1 MPESQLPAINPAAIE
16 PYRSFDPIYPH
27 PFNKPCRG
35 REWRQL
41 GDAAGLTQFGV
52 NLTVLAPGAWSAQ
65 RHWHLHE
72 EEFVYVLEGELVLI
86 TNCGEQVLTKGM
98 GAGFPAGVRD
108 GHHLVNRS
116 GRPATFLE
124 IGTRPST
131 DDGEYPDIDMKFEV
145 RAGIY
150 KAYRKSGEP
159 YRTALEVPDANDGVE
174 PCSIE

>member
-1 MPESQLPAINPAAIE
+1 MSESQLPAINPAAIE
-16 PYRSFDPIYPH
+16 PYRSFDPFYPS
-27 PFNKPCRG
+27 PFNEPCRG

-65 RHWHLHE
+65 RHWHLKE

-86 TNCGEQVLTKGM
+86 SDRGEQLLTKGM

-108 GHHLVNRS
+108 GHHLINRS
-116 GRPATFLE
+116 DRPATFLE

-145 RAGIY
+145 RAGMY
-150 KAYRKSGEP
+150 KAYRRSGEP
-159 YRTALEVPDANDGVE
+159 YVTASEALDAHDGGKPRNTE
-174 PCSIE
+174 